1 MRFYTESRDGR
12 RRLRLPFAVA
22 LFPLVL
28 VTPVVTFYEAGT
40 VGWLG
45 LAVGAL
51 AVGFVA
57 LLSTWSD
64 QGSAVWIW
72 FTGIDATSRALVI
85 VAVVAGIWTVMWLW
99 PWPIDRIATSS
110 FVVGGLVAVLAIDVV
125 DLWRNPDAK
134 NE

>member
-22 LFPLVL
+22 LFALVL

-64 QGSAVWIW
+64 QGSSVWIW